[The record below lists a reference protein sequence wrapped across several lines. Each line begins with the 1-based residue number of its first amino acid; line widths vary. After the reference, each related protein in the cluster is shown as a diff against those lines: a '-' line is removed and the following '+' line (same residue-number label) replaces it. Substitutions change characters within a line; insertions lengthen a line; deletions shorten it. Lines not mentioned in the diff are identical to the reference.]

1 MSASSELE
9 KAATAYALD
18 AVRLDKQGQ
27 KGRAITLYQ
36 KAIESLLQLVQLY
49 PEYGLNKVYVQRAI
63 AYQERIKSLQGAV
76 SSNEM
81 REAAHEEA
89 DGDGGGGGATMDGNG
104 SGGSNNKAEEL
115 VIKESPKVSWEEV
128 VGLEVAKKA
137 VKEAIVYPVQR
148 PDLFPLGW
156 PRGILLFGPPGCG
169 KTLLAAAV
177 ATEIDANFYSID
189 AASIMSKWLGEAEQN
204 VAKLFGSA
212 RKSATDGKPAI
223 VFVDELD
230 SLMGNHSNEV
240 GGEIRVKNQFLK
252 EMDGIVDKGK
262 ALHVYVIGATNKPW
276 DLDWAFIRRFQKRIL
291 VPLADHGTRLNML
304 KHYAA
309 DLQISR
315 DVDLDE
321 LARLAEGFSGS
332 DIRDVCQSAQLS
344 LIGEFFESGQAM
356 DKEAKPRA
364 LTMTDF
370 RKILDER
377 KPSVSLDMLTSY
389 NRWFDAFKA
398 L

>member
-81 REAAHEEA
+81 REAAHEEV
-89 DGDGGGGGATMDGNG
+89 DGGGGGATMDGNG

-291 VPLADHGTRLNML
+291 VPLADHSTRLNML
-304 KHYAA
+304 KHYAS
-309 DLQISR
+309 DLQVAR

>member
-1 MSASSELE
+1 MSASHELE

-18 AVRLDKQGQ
+18 AVKMDKAGQ

-63 AYQERIKSLQGAV
+63 AYQERIKILQSAV
-76 SSNEM
+76 SPREMQIESNNGNNGGEV
-81 REAAHEEA
+81 AG
-89 DGDGGGGGATMDGNG
+89 GDGGQPAAT
-104 SGGSNNKAEEL
+104 EL
-115 VIKESPKVSWEEV
+115 VVTEKPKVNWAEV
-128 VGLEVAKKA
+128 VGLDTAKKA

-204 VAKLFGSA
+204 VSKLFNSA
-212 RKSATDGKPAI
+212 RKSSVEGKAAI

-230 SLMGNHSNEV
+230 SLMGAHSNEV
-240 GGEIRVKNQFLK
+240 GGEIRVRNQFLK

-262 ALHVYVIGATNKPW
+262 NLHVYVIGATNKPW

-291 VPLADHGTRLNML
+291 VPLPDHHTRLMML
-304 KHYAA
+304 KLYTSNLGIDA
-309 DLQISR
+309 
-315 DVDLDE
+315 DVDLHE
-321 LARLAEGFSGS
+321 LARLSEGFSGS
-332 DIRDVCQSAQLS
+332 DIRDVCQSAQLK
-344 LIGEFFESGQAM
+344 LIGEFFESGKAM
-356 DKEAKPRA
+356 DKEAKPRFI
-364 LTMTDF
+364 TMGDF
-370 RKILDER
+370 RQILEAR
-377 KPSVSLDMLTSY
+377 KPSVSLDMLSLY
-389 NRWFDAFKA
+389 NRWFEAFKA